1 MSQAVAELT
10 HPAPAMAG
18 PTPVRAM
25 PTATPRKTHQEK
37 KTWTAENLLALTSD
51 ENHYEIVNGELIKMV
66 PASARHGK
74 LASRLVHALASCIGE
89 HGLGQVYTAEPGF
102 QLRAQPLTIRAPDVA
117 FVRRE
122 RIPLEGEPEGF
133 WAIAPDLVVEIVS
146 PSETAE
152 DVHQKVADYLRAG
165 TRLLWLVYPASQA
178 VMEYRSPMEARQ
190 LTVEDDLDGGEVVP
204 GFRYPL
210 KQLFA

>member
-1 MSQAVAELT
+1 MAGS
-10 HPAPAMAG
+10 APAG
-18 PTPVRAM
+18 AM
-25 PTATPRKTHQEK
+25 PAATPRKTHQEK
-37 KTWTAENLLALTSD
+37 KTWTAEDLLALAGD
-51 ENHYEIVNGELIKMV
+51 ENQYEIVRGELTMMT

-74 LASRLVHALASCIGE
+74 LAMRLGRTIGNFVDD
-89 HGLGQVYTAEPGF
+89 HTLGEVYAAETGF
-102 QLRAQPLTIRAPDVA
+102 QLEAEPLTIRAPDVA

-122 RIPLEGEPEGF
+122 RIPPEGEPEGF

-146 PSETAE
+146 PSETAQE
-152 DVHQKVADYLRAG
+152 VHEKVADYLRAG

-178 VMEYRSPMEARQ
+178 VMEYRPPMEARQ
-190 LTVEDDLDGGEVVP
+190 LTVEDDLDGDEVVP

>member
-1 MSQAVAELT
+1 MSQAAIGLA

-25 PTATPRKTHQEK
+25 PAATPRKTHQEK
-37 KTWTAENLLALTSD
+37 KTWTAEDLLALTGD
-51 ENHYEIVNGELIKMV
+51 ENHYEIVKGELIMMV

-74 LASRLVHALASCIGE
+74 FASRLVHALASCIGE

-102 QLRAQPLTIRAPDVA
+102 QLQAEPLTIRAPDVA
-117 FVRRE
+117 FVQRE
-122 RIPLEGEPEGF
+122 RIPPEGEPEGF

-146 PSETAE
+146 PSETAQE
-152 DVHQKVADYLRAG
+152 VHEKVADYLRAG

-190 LTVEDDLDGGEVVP
+190 LTVEDDLDGDEVVP

-210 KQLFA
+210 KQLFV